1 MKFTCI
7 FFTYLLF
14 LSSWAQDTT
23 TLYPKQIKL
32 IKQTISK
39 QFDGVAEKVF
49 LGKTLITTCIVGQ
62 DTFFNP
68 DGYYY
73 LFKLKG
79 DSAIRLDLSQYHGA
93 NFGRHLFSWNN
104 KIYQLGGY
112 GYFTNHSNLIFFEN
126 ISREWL
132 FQPTKGQAPGFMN
145 GKTFLYN
152 NSIYSFSHLKG
163 GNYAEE
169 DIIDSSLYQLDLLK
183 MTWKKY
189 VNFDKRLIMEGDYFE
204 TNDFFWCH
212 NQVYSAIIK
221 KKQLKYIIIDNEKVG
236 CVACKKI
243 KYQINNN
250 LFFSWPSS
258 SLIDEGYCKINLDS
272 LWSTYRES
280 QESLIPQTKEV
291 TVETQQSRATW
302 YFLVIL
308 SAFALGIFLWFKKVK
323 KNAQIITNQIVNEED
338 EVQNTNTE
346 IMYRKIIE
354 LNKEILS
361 MEELDIALEINHLT
375 LESRKL
381 RRHRHLTELN
391 KMYPGFIVRTKDEVD
406 KRKFLYRIS
415 KKA

>member
-7 FFTYLLF
+7 FFTFLLF
-14 LSSWAQDTT
+14 SYSWAQDTCK
-23 TLYPKQIKL
+23 LYPKQIKL
-32 IKQTISK
+32 VKQTISK

-49 LGKTLITTCIVGQ
+49 LEKTFITTCIVGQ

-73 LFKLKG
+73 LFKLTA

-112 GYFTNHSNLIFFEN
+112 GYFTNHSNLIYFEN

-132 FQPTKGQAPGFMN
+132 FQPTKGQAPAFMN
-145 GKTFLYN
+145 GKTFLCN
-152 NSIYSFSHLKG
+152 NSIYSFNHLKG
-163 GNYAEE
+163 GNYVEK
-169 DIIDSSLYQLDLLK
+169 DIVDSSLYQLDLLK

-189 VNFDKRLIMEGDYFE
+189 VNFDKRLIMGGDCFE
-204 TNDFFWCH
+204 TNDFFWYR
-212 NQVYSAIIK
+212 NQVYSAIIT

-236 CVACKKI
+236 CVACIKI
-243 KYQINNN
+243 KYQLNNN

-258 SLIDEGYCKINLDS
+258 SLIDEGYCKISLDS
-272 LWSTYRES
+272 IWNKYTNL
-280 QESLIPQTKEV
+280 QLNLIPDENTDDSREQKQSNSALWYLLIAVPFAIVFWVRYKKTRAVNTDDELV
-291 TVETQQSRATW
+291 T
-302 YFLVIL
+302 
-308 SAFALGIFLWFKKVK
+308 
-323 KNAQIITNQIVNEED
+323 ED
-338 EVQNTNTE
+338 AEVQITNTE
-346 IMYRKIIE
+346 NTYRTIIE

-361 MEELDIALEINHLT
+361 MEELDIVLEINHLT

-381 RRHRHLTELN
+381 RRYRYLTELN

-406 KRKFLYRIS
+406 KRKFLYIIS
-415 KKA
+415 KKS

>member
-1 MKFTCI
+1 V
-7 FFTYLLF
+7 
-14 LSSWAQDTT
+14 
-23 TLYPKQIKL
+23 
-32 IKQTISK
+32 KQTISK

-49 LGKTLITTCIVGQ
+49 LGKTFITTCIVGQ

-73 LFKLKG
+73 LFKLTG

-93 NFGRHLFSWNN
+93 NFGRRLFSWNN

-112 GYFTNHSNLIFFEN
+112 GYFTNHSNLIYFEN

-132 FQPTKGQAPGFMN
+132 FQPTKGQAPAFMN
-145 GKTFLYN
+145 GKTFLCN
-152 NSIYSFSHLKG
+152 NSIYSFNHLKG
-163 GNYAEE
+163 GNYVEK
-169 DIIDSSLYQLDLLK
+169 DIVDSSLYQLDLLK

-204 TNDFFWCH
+204 TNDFFWYH

-236 CVACKKI
+236 CVACIKI
-243 KYQINNN
+243 KYQLNNN

-272 LWSTYRES
+272 IWNTYRES
-280 QESLIPQTKEV
+280 QESLVPQTKEV
-291 TVETQQSRATW
+291 PVEPQQSRATW
-302 YFLVIL
+302 YFLIIL

-323 KNAQIITNQIVNEED
+323 KNAQIITNQIVNEEED
-338 EVQNTNTE
+338 VQITNTE
-346 IMYRKIIE
+346 NTYIKIIE

-361 MEELDIALEINHLT
+361 MEELDIVLEINHLT

-381 RRHRHLTELN
+381 RRHRYLSDLN
-391 KMYPGFIVRTKDEVD
+391 KMYPEFIVRTKDEVD
-406 KRKFLYRIS
+406 KRKFLYIIS
-415 KKA
+415 KKS